1 LFSSVWWA
9 WDGFTFYANRFDTD
23 DVVYRLAKLG
33 AMLAVAGLAASAS
46 DATGSPAGQFAFLS
60 CRHPDG
66 AGRPLSACL

>member
-46 DATGSPAGQFAFLS
+46 DATGSPAGQFAFSS